1 MKVKISLLRAL
12 EEASMFLELSLS
24 DARSNALIAVETC
37 SRDVFGVLSGHGK
50 SPCFSRCGIFA
61 VVGVGY
67 AVLVF
72 ASVNVGK
79 FLECAF

>member
-1 MKVKISLLRAL
+1 MCLK
-12 EEASMFLELSLS
+12 LSFK
-24 DARSNALIAVETC
+24 DARSNALMAVETC
-37 SRDVFGVLSGHGK
+37 SKGVFGVLSGHGK
-50 SPCFSRCGIFA
+50 SQCFSRCGIFA